1 MNEETKEIIIDQ
13 HTVIVGVTG
22 AGKTYASQ
30 RFIKEAVTPFTMF
43 WNTQDE
49 FEAKSLADI
58 VVESPEE
65 LLEVFRE
72 YQSANICYQCS
83 ENIEEA
89 KQELEIIKN
98 ILFTIGKQVNNRIK
112 IKKWITFY
120 VDEVTDYSSKNQPD
134 AAINMLYRRGRR
146 HGIIMVA
153 LTQRPAL
160 TSHTILTQSTL
171 HIYFIVEDM
180 ERPYFKKY
188 FGDAFDTLWS
198 NMEKKHHF
206 VCKSEGHYYKHKPL

>member
-1 MNEETKEIIIDQ
+1 MNEETKGIVIDR

-22 AGKTYASQ
+22 GGKTYAAN
-30 RFIKEAVTPFTMF
+30 RFIKEAVTPFTLF

-49 FEAKSLADI
+49 NESQALSDI

-72 YQSANICYQCS
+72 YQSANICYQPS

-160 TSHTILTQSTL
+160 TSQTILTQSTL
-171 HIYFIVEDM
+171 HIYFIVED
-180 ERPYFKKY
+180 K
-188 FGDAFDTLWS
+188 TIS
-198 NMEKKHHF
+198 IT
-206 VCKSEGHYYKHKPL
+206 